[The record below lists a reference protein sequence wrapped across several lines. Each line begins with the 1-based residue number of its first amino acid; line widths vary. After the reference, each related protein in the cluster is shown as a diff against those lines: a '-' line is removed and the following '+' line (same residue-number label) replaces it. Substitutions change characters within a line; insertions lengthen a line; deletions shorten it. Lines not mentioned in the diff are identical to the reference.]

1 MLRITFDLSTV
12 SAFELDGWEGSFSIL
27 LIAYLYLPPTFIYNQ
42 RNYKKP
48 SIFPMAKPITS
59 QNNKNPRG
67 KTMKE
72 ILDILENDPK
82 IQPKEIA
89 TMTGLTEAQV
99 ASKIKEME
107 KKGIIRKY
115 KTVIDWEKAGEEY
128 VYAIIE
134 LKVVLRSRTGYD
146 AIAERIA
153 KFPEVVSVRL
163 ISGGH
168 DLSLTVRGK
177 SMKDVAFF
185 VAEKIATLEQVQ
197 GTVTHFVLRTYK
209 QDGDILFEKER
220 SERLPVTP

>member
-1 MLRITFDLSTV
+1 
-12 SAFELDGWEGSFSIL
+12 
-27 LIAYLYLPPTFIYNQ
+27 
-42 RNYKKP
+42 
-48 SIFPMAKPITS
+48 
-59 QNNKNPRG
+59 
-67 KTMKE
+67 MKE
-72 ILDILENDPK
+72 ILEILESNPR
-82 IQPKEIA
+82 IPLKEIA
-89 TMTGLTEAQV
+89 TMTGSTEAAV

-134 LKVVLRSRTGYD
+134 LKVALRSRTGYD
-146 AIAERIA
+146 SIAERIA
-153 KFPEVVSVRL
+153 KFPEVRSVRL
-163 ISGGH
+163 ISGDH

-209 QDGDILFEKER
+209 EDGDVLFEKER
-220 SERLPVTP
+220 GERLAVSP

>member
-1 MLRITFDLSTV
+1 MIP
-12 SAFELDGWEGSFSIL
+12 AFNVISGFGYQLAW
-27 LIAYLYLPPTFIYNQ
+27 
-42 RNYKKP
+42 
-48 SIFPMAKPITS
+48 IFLMAKPITY

-72 ILDILENDPK
+72 ILEILENDPK
-82 IQPKEIA
+82 IKPKEIA

-107 KKGIIRKY
+107 KNGIIRKY

-134 LKVVLRSRTGYD
+134 LKIVLRSRTGYD
-146 AIAERIA
+146 TIAERIA

-220 SERLPVTP
+220 SERLPVSP

>member
-1 MLRITFDLSTV
+1 M
-12 SAFELDGWEGSFSIL
+12 
-27 LIAYLYLPPTFIYNQ
+27 
-42 RNYKKP
+42 
-48 SIFPMAKPITS
+48 
-59 QNNKNPRG
+59 
-67 KTMKE
+67 TMRE
-72 ILDILENDPK
+72 ILEILESNPK
-82 IQPKEIA
+82 IGPKEIA
-89 TMTGLTEAQV
+89 TMVGITEAQA

-107 KKGIIRKY
+107 NKGIIRKY

-134 LKVVLRSRTGYD
+134 LKVALRERTGYD

-153 KFPEVVSVRL
+153 KFPEVRSVRL
-163 ISGGH
+163 ISGDH

-209 QDGDILFEKER
+209 EDGDVLFEKER
-220 SERLPVTP
+220 SERLAISP

>member
-1 MLRITFDLSTV
+1 
-12 SAFELDGWEGSFSIL
+12 
-27 LIAYLYLPPTFIYNQ
+27 
-42 RNYKKP
+42 
-48 SIFPMAKPITS
+48 
-59 QNNKNPRG
+59 
-67 KTMKE
+67 MKE
-72 ILDILENDPK
+72 ILEILESNPR
-82 IQPKEIA
+82 IALKEIA
-89 TMTGLTEAQV
+89 AMTGSTEAAV

-134 LKVVLRSRTGYD
+134 LKVALRSRTGYD
-146 AIAERIA
+146 SIAERIA
-153 KFPEVVSVRL
+153 KFPEVRSVRL
-163 ISGGH
+163 ISGDH

-209 QDGDILFEKER
+209 EDGDVLFEKER
-220 SERLPVTP
+220 SERLAVSP

>member
-1 MLRITFDLSTV
+1 
-12 SAFELDGWEGSFSIL
+12 
-27 LIAYLYLPPTFIYNQ
+27 
-42 RNYKKP
+42 
-48 SIFPMAKPITS
+48 
-59 QNNKNPRG
+59 
-67 KTMKE
+67 MKE
-72 ILDILENDPK
+72 ILEILESNPR
-82 IQPKEIA
+82 IALKEIA
-89 TMTGLTEAQV
+89 AMTGTKEAAV

-134 LKVVLRSRTGYD
+134 LKVALRSRTGYD
-146 AIAERIA
+146 SIAERIA
-153 KFPEVVSVRL
+153 KFPEVRSVRL
-163 ISGGH
+163 ISGDH

-209 QDGDILFEKER
+209 EDGDVLFEKER
-220 SERLPVTP
+220 SERLAVSP

>member
-1 MLRITFDLSTV
+1 
-12 SAFELDGWEGSFSIL
+12 
-27 LIAYLYLPPTFIYNQ
+27 
-42 RNYKKP
+42 
-48 SIFPMAKPITS
+48 
-59 QNNKNPRG
+59 
-67 KTMKE
+67 MKE
-72 ILDILENDPK
+72 ILEILESNPR
-82 IQPKEIA
+82 IALKEIA
-89 TMTGLTEAQV
+89 AMTGTTEAAV

-134 LKVVLRSRTGYD
+134 LKVALRSRTGYD
-146 AIAERIA
+146 SMAERIA
-153 KFPEVVSVRL
+153 KFPEVRSVRL
-163 ISGGH
+163 ISGDH

-209 QDGDILFEKER
+209 EDGDILFEKER
-220 SERLPVTP
+220 SERLAVSP

>member
-1 MLRITFDLSTV
+1 
-12 SAFELDGWEGSFSIL
+12 
-27 LIAYLYLPPTFIYNQ
+27 
-42 RNYKKP
+42 
-48 SIFPMAKPITS
+48 
-59 QNNKNPRG
+59 
-67 KTMKE
+67 MKE
-72 ILDILENDPK
+72 ILEILESNPR
-82 IQPKEIA
+82 IGPGEIA
-89 TMTGLTEAQV
+89 TMTVITEAQV

-134 LKVVLRSRTGYD
+134 VKVALRSRTGYD
-146 AIAERIA
+146 SIAERIA
-153 KFPEVVSVRL
+153 KFPEVRSVRL

-177 SMKDVAFF
+177 SMKEVAFF

-209 QDGDILFEKER
+209 EDGDVLFEKER
-220 SERLPVTP
+220 SERLAVSP

>member
-1 MLRITFDLSTV
+1 
-12 SAFELDGWEGSFSIL
+12 
-27 LIAYLYLPPTFIYNQ
+27 
-42 RNYKKP
+42 
-48 SIFPMAKPITS
+48 
-59 QNNKNPRG
+59 
-67 KTMKE
+67 MKE
-72 ILDILENDPK
+72 ILDILENNPR
-82 IQPKEIA
+82 IEPLEIA
-89 TMTGLTEAQV
+89 TMIGITEAQA

-115 KTVIDWEKAGEEY
+115 KTVIDWEKAGEEF

-134 LKVVLRSRTGYD
+134 IKVALRSRTGYD

-153 KFPEVVSVRL
+153 KFPEVRSVRL
-163 ISGGH
+163 ISGDH

-209 QDGDILFEKER
+209 EDGDVLFEKER
-220 SERLPVTP
+220 SERLAVSP

>member
-1 MLRITFDLSTV
+1 MLPNFMH
-12 SAFELDGWEGSFSIL
+12 
-27 LIAYLYLPPTFIYNQ
+27 LYKI
-42 RNYKKP
+42 NYKKS
-48 SIFPMAKPITS
+48 SIFLMAKPITY

-72 ILDILENDPK
+72 ILEILENDPK
-82 IQPKEIA
+82 IKPKEIA

-107 KKGIIRKY
+107 KNGIIRKY

-146 AIAERIA
+146 TIAERIA

-168 DLSLTVRGK
+168 DLSLTAV
-177 SMKDVAFF
+177 SYTHL
-185 VAEKIATLEQVQ
+185 TLPTIYSV
-197 GTVTHFVLRTYK
+197 
-209 QDGDILFEKER
+209 
-220 SERLPVTP
+220 

>member
-1 MLRITFDLSTV
+1 
-12 SAFELDGWEGSFSIL
+12 
-27 LIAYLYLPPTFIYNQ
+27 
-42 RNYKKP
+42 
-48 SIFPMAKPITS
+48 
-59 QNNKNPRG
+59 
-67 KTMKE
+67 MKE
-72 ILDILENDPK
+72 ILEIIESNPR
-82 IQPKEIA
+82 ITPKEIA
-89 TMTGLTEAQV
+89 AMTGIPEAAA

-134 LKVVLRSRTGYD
+134 LKVALRSRTGYD
-146 AIAERIA
+146 SIAERIA
-153 KFPEVVSVRL
+153 KFPEVRSVRL
-163 ISGGH
+163 ISGDH

-209 QDGDILFEKER
+209 EDGDVLFEKER
-220 SERLPVTP
+220 SERLVISP

>member
-1 MLRITFDLSTV
+1 
-12 SAFELDGWEGSFSIL
+12 
-27 LIAYLYLPPTFIYNQ
+27 
-42 RNYKKP
+42 
-48 SIFPMAKPITS
+48 
-59 QNNKNPRG
+59 
-67 KTMKE
+67 MKE
-72 ILDILENDPK
+72 ILEILESNPR
-82 IQPKEIA
+82 IALKEIA
-89 TMTGLTEAQV
+89 AMTGSTEAAV

-134 LKVVLRSRTGYD
+134 LKVALRSRTGYD
-146 AIAERIA
+146 SIAERIA
-153 KFPEVVSVRL
+153 KFPEVRSVRL
-163 ISGGH
+163 ISGDH

-209 QDGDILFEKER
+209 EDGDVLFEKER
-220 SERLPVTP
+220 SERLAISP

>member
-1 MLRITFDLSTV
+1 
-12 SAFELDGWEGSFSIL
+12 
-27 LIAYLYLPPTFIYNQ
+27 
-42 RNYKKP
+42 
-48 SIFPMAKPITS
+48 
-59 QNNKNPRG
+59 
-67 KTMKE
+67 MKE
-72 ILDILENDPK
+72 ILEILESNPR
-82 IQPKEIA
+82 IGPGEIA
-89 TMTGLTEAQV
+89 TMIGITEAQA

-115 KTVIDWEKAGEEY
+115 KTVIDWEKAGEEF

-134 LKVVLRSRTGYD
+134 IKVALRSRTGYD

-153 KFPEVVSVRL
+153 KFPEVRSVRL
-163 ISGGH
+163 ISGDH

-209 QDGDILFEKER
+209 EDGDVLFEKER
-220 SERLPVTP
+220 SERLAVSP

>member
-1 MLRITFDLSTV
+1 
-12 SAFELDGWEGSFSIL
+12 
-27 LIAYLYLPPTFIYNQ
+27 
-42 RNYKKP
+42 
-48 SIFPMAKPITS
+48 
-59 QNNKNPRG
+59 
-67 KTMKE
+67 MKE
-72 ILDILENDPK
+72 ILEILEDNPRL
-82 IQPKEIA
+82 QPKEIA
-89 TMTGLTEAQV
+89 SMLGVKEAEV
-99 ASKIKEME
+99 ASKLKEME

-134 LKVVLRSRTGYD
+134 LKIALRSRTGYD

-153 KFPEVVSVRL
+153 KFPEVRSVRL
-163 ISGGH
+163 ISGDH

-209 QDGDILFEKER
+209 EDGDVLFEKER
-220 SERLPVTP
+220 SERLAVSP